1 MRCDRNL
8 TFEECELA
16 ILRQSVDKIE
26 QKSGKKMIDNPV
38 VQDIISIVEKFLIK
52 TRRVC
57 YGGTAINNIL
67 PEEDQFYDK
76 AVELPD
82 YDFFSPEP
90 LKDAKELADIFHEE
104 GFNEVE
110 AKAGMHSGTF
120 KVFVN
125 FIPVADISFI
135 PKDLYKKIHTKSI
148 VKSGIYYSPPN
159 YLRMLMYLELSRP
172 QGDASRWE
180 KVLKRLTL
188 LNKIY
193 PLHGRECDFMEIQRI
208 FDPEKRL
215 TEGTEKKVFYIVRDS
230 LVSQKVVFFGAMANK
245 MYLKDIKK
253 FRKQKTSPVPD
264 FDVLALNPETT
275 ANIVKTQLKSQGV
288 KNVTIKKHNGVGAII
303 APHYDIRVN
312 GETVA
317 FIYKPLACHS
327 FNIISKGGHK
337 IRVATLDTMLSF
349 YLAFLYVNRP
359 YYDPQRI
366 LCMSHYL
373 FKVQQRHR
381 LEQRGILRRFSI
393 DCYGVEKHTKEKVRA
408 EKTKRYKE
416 LKNDKG
422 GKDWE
427 YYFLN
432 YKPGENVHHER
443 KSHMKH
449 KREYPKKRTTKRATK
464 RATKRTT
471 KRATKRTTKRAT
483 KRTKKKRKPF
493 FDF

>member
-1 MRCDRNL
+1 MKCGKGL

-16 ILRQSVDKIE
+16 ILRHAVDNIE
-26 QKSGKKMIDNPV
+26 KKTGRKMINNPT
-38 VQDIISIVEKFLIK
+38 VQEIILIVEKFLIK
-52 TRRVC
+52 KQRLC

-76 AVELPD
+76 SIELPD

-90 LKDAKELADIFHEE
+90 LNDAKDLADIFYDK
-104 GFNEVE
+104 GFSEVE
-110 AKAGMHSGTF
+110 AKAGMHAGTF

-125 FIPVADISFI
+125 FIPVADISFV
-135 PKDLYKKIHTKSI
+135 PKDLYDKIHKKAI
-148 VKSGIYYSPPN
+148 NKAGIYYTPPD

-172 QGDASRWE
+172 QGDAGRWE

-188 LNKIY
+188 LNKTY
-193 PLHGRECDFMEIQRI
+193 PLRGKDCEFMEVQRM
-208 FDPEKRL
+208 FDPSKKL
-215 TEGTEKKVFYIVRDS
+215 PEGLEKKVFHIVRDS
-230 LVSQKVVFFGAMANK
+230 LISQRVVFFGAMANK

-253 FRKQKTSPVPD
+253 FRYKKMDPIPD
-264 FDVLALNPETT
+264 FDVLAADPATT
-275 ANIVKTQLKSQGV
+275 ANIIKTQLKAEGI
-288 KNVTIKKHNGVGAII
+288 KNIKIKKHDGVGEII
-303 APHYDIRVN
+303 APHYDVRIN

-327 FNIISKGGHK
+327 YNIITKRGYK

-381 LEQRGILRRFSI
+381 LQQKGLLKRFSI
-393 DCYGVEKHTKEKVRA
+393 DCYGDEMHTKEKVRA
-408 EKTKRYKE
+408 EKTKKYNE
-416 LKNDKG
+416 LKDKRG
-422 GKDWE
+422 TAEWD

-432 YKPGENVHHER
+432 YKPGENKNNNDKTKQTKQTKTV
-443 KSHMKH
+443 KKH
-449 KREYPKKRTTKRATK
+449 KTHRKKQ
-464 RATKRTT
+464 
-471 KRATKRTTKRAT
+471 
-483 KRTKKKRKPF
+483 KKHKTRKKQSGLLDF
-493 FDF
+493 FKF